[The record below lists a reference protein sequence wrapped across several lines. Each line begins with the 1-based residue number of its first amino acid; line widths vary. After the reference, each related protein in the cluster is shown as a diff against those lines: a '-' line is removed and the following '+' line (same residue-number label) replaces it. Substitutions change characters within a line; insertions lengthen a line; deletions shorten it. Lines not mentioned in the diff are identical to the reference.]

1 MRIVAPS
8 ILAANFLDLNSEIN
22 KINSSKAEWLH
33 FDVMDG
39 HFVPNLSF
47 GPDIFAV
54 FKDNSPLFTDV
65 HIMVSNPLFVGNLF
79 IEKGADQI
87 VFHHEACHDINEIKT
102 IIDEF
107 KAKDVKVGIAIKP
120 DTPISSIA
128 DYLYKLDLVLVMS
141 VEPGFGNQKFIKKS
155 LRKIKELNKLRT
167 HDDLGFLIQVD
178 GGINKDNK
186 ERCYAA
192 GADCLV
198 AGSYL
203 FSQSNFD
210 KAVASLL

>member
-1 MRIVAPS
+1 MRIIAPS
-8 ILAANFLDLNSEIN
+8 ILAANFLDLEEEIN
-22 KINSSKAEWLH
+22 KINNSVAKWIH

-54 FKDNSPLFTDV
+54 FKENSSLFTDV

-87 VFHHEACHDINEIKT
+87 VFHHEACQNDNEIKT

-107 KAKDVKVGIAIKP
+107 KAKGIKVGIAIKP
-120 DTPISSIA
+120 ETKVSAIEN
-128 DYLYKLDLVLVMS
+128 YLHKLDLVLVMA
-141 VEPGFGNQKFIKKS
+141 VEPGFGNQKFMNS
-155 LRKIKELNKLRT
+155 ALDKIKELNDLRALK
-167 HDDLGFLIQVD
+167 DLPFLIQAD
-178 GGINKDNK
+178 GGINADNK
-186 ERCYAA
+186 DLCFEA

-203 FSQSNFD
+203 FKQDDFNE
-210 KAVASLL
+210 AVASLL

>member
-1 MRIVAPS
+1 MKIIAPS
-8 ILAANFLDLNSEIN
+8 ILAADFLNLSSEID
-22 KINSSKAEWLH
+22 KINNSKAKWLH

-54 FKDNSPLFTDV
+54 FKDNSSLFTDV

-87 VFHHEACHDINEIKT
+87 VFHHEACHDVNEIKN

-107 KAKDVKVGIAIKP
+107 KAKDVKVGVAIKP
-120 DTPISSIA
+120 DTDVALIE
-128 DYLYKLDLVLVMS
+128 DYLHKLDLVLVMS
-141 VEPGFGNQKFIKKS
+141 VEPGFGNQSFMKKALAKVEKLNE
-155 LRKIKELNKLRT
+155 LRDTN
-167 HDDLGFLIQVD
+167 DLPFLIQVD
-178 GGINKDNK
+178 GGINDKNK
-186 ERCYAA
+186 ESCFKA

-203 FSQSNFD
+203 FKQANFD
-210 KAVASLL
+210 DAVESLL